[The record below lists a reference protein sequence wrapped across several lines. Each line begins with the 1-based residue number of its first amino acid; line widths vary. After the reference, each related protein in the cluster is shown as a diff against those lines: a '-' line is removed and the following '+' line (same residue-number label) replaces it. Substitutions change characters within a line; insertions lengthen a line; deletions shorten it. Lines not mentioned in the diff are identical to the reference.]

1 MKEEVTMPRYRS
13 SLIFASVIA
22 FALASGLFAQGLTTT
37 ASKDDWEE
45 INFEFDSSILSD
57 GYPSLLRLAE
67 LLNQHPDYKVR
78 IEGHTDWVGSDQYN
92 DKLAMARADTVR
104 SFLVKYGARAAQVE
118 TAGRGKRDPK
128 VDNKTKEGRFMN
140 RRVVLTLTDAQGR
153 IISAGGIGD
162 AIKALTETAAQ
173 SKLCCE
179 EILKKLD
186 KLDDILAML
195 KDLKNENDQLK
206 KDVAGLK
213 QDADSLRK
221 AQAGVQQQVAQLPRP
236 PERQELAQMM
246 ESTAQKAIEEARP
259 KRFQL
264 LGLNVGPDTTG
275 NLTVNGRA
283 RFFTPVG
290 DNFGLQAG
298 AEYFRF
304 LGRQE
309 GQFDVGLVDRYKNFQ
324 AGLFSSFK
332 RVELKEYGAGGT
344 LGQAS
349 VAMDYLFKRGRI
361 GVFGTKSFLDEPVLR
376 RLQIRPG
383 VFREDY
389 LKVVDQI
396 GGSTQIGL
404 HKDAFIEGNF
414 GALFRQGGSNRPG
427 GTVRFVQPLNPH
439 WAVTL
444 EAGLN
449 ETLVGANDNGRFAV
463 GLQFGNWIRPKEF
476 VGLKHAVPMEVPRI
490 RYEILT
496 RTIGNSPPVA
506 DAGPDLLGV
515 QAGLIQL
522 DGSASYDPDGDPIT
536 FAWTQ
541 TTGPAVSLSGANTA
555 KASFTAAAGAT
566 YAFRLNVKDN
576 KGAESVARVTVTTAA
591 APAVK
596 IVRFTANPLSISAG
610 GTTTLV
616 WEVLNAD
623 TVTISGLGTVDA
635 RTGTSTVTLNQTTM
649 YTLTA
654 KNAVSQVS
662 ETLTVTVQRPDV
674 RILSFTATPVNIV
687 SGEASTLAWQTEN
700 ATEVSISGIGSVR
713 PNGTAPVSPTSTTT
727 YTLTA
732 KNQFGEVNATATVQ
746 VAPGQAPRI
755 LRFAAT
761 PVEILP
767 TEQASLVWQVENA
780 TSVTVSGIGSVNP
793 SGTSTVSP
801 ADTTTYT
808 LTASNQYGEVTAT
821 AAVSVIK
828 PVKILNFVADPAR
841 VGKAGDSTT
850 LRWQTENATDV
861 VITGVGSVPVN
872 GSLAVKPPSDISYTL
887 IAYGKRSQVAAMVI
901 VRVGAN
907 NPPVADAGPDQM
919 TSVADI
925 TLDGSRS
932 YDPDGDPLTYSWRVI
947 GNGHAEIYGA
957 DTATP
962 HVRLSSGNGSYTFEL
977 TVADDKRATSSSTTR
992 VTYVDP

>member
-1 MKEEVTMPRYRS
+1 MLRHRS
-13 SLIFASVIA
+13 SLIFALVVV
-22 FALASGLFAQGLTTT
+22 FALAASLFAQGLNTK

-45 INFEFDSSILSD
+45 INFEFDSSMLSD
-57 GYPSLLRLAE
+57 GYPSLLRLAD
-67 LLNQHPDYKVR
+67 LLNQHQDYKVQV
-78 IEGHTDWVGSDQYN
+78 EGHTDWMGSDPYN
-92 DKLAMARADTVR
+92 DKLAIARAVAVKD
-104 SFLVKYGARAAQVE
+104 FLVKYGARASQVE
-118 TAGRGKRDPK
+118 TSGRGKRDPEI
-128 VDNKTKEGRFMN
+128 DNKTREGRFMN
-140 RRVVLTLTDAQGR
+140 RRVVMTVTDAQGR
-153 IISAGGIGD
+153 TISAGGVGD
-162 AIKALTETAAQ
+162 AIRAMTEDAQKAAAQ
-173 SKLCCE
+173 TKLCCE
-179 EILKKLD
+179 DILKKLD

-195 KDLKNENDQLK
+195 RDLKNENDQLK

-236 PERQELAQMM
+236 PERQELSQMM

-298 AEYFRF
+298 GEYFRF

-332 RVELKEYGAGGT
+332 RVQMKEYDSGGT

-361 GVFGTKSFLDEPVLR
+361 GAFGTKAFLDEPVLR
-376 RLQIRPG
+376 RLELRPG
-383 VFREDY
+383 VFQEDY
-389 LKVVDQI
+389 LRVVDQI

-404 HKDAFIEGNF
+404 YKDAFIEGNLA
-414 GALFRQGGSNRPG
+414 ALFRRGGSNRPG

-439 WAVTL
+439 WALTL

-449 ETLVGANDNGRFAV
+449 ETRVGSNDNGRFAV
-463 GLQFGNWIRPKEF
+463 GVQFGNWIRPKDF
-476 VGLKHAVPMEVPRI
+476 VGLKHAVPMEIPRI

-496 RTIGNSPPVA
+496 RKIGNSPPVA
-506 DAGPDLLGV
+506 DAGPDQLGV
-515 QAGLIQL
+515 PAGTIQL

-536 FAWTQ
+536 FAWVQ
-541 TTGPAVSLSGANTA
+541 TSGPAVSLTGANIA
-555 KASFTAAAGAT
+555 KAGFTAAAGAAYT
-566 YAFRLNVKDN
+566 FRLTVKDD
-576 KGAESVARVTVTTAA
+576 KGAESRARVTVTTVA

-596 IVRFTANPLSISAG
+596 IVRFAANPSSIDSG
-610 GTTTLV
+610 ETTTIV

-623 TVTISGLGTVDA
+623 TVTISGLGSVDPK
-635 RTGTSTVTLNQTTM
+635 TGTSTVTLSQTTM

-662 ETLTVTVQRPDV
+662 ETLTVTVRRPDV

-687 SGEASTLAWQTEN
+687 SGDVSTLAWQTEN

-713 PNGTAPVSPTSTTT
+713 PNGTAPVSPTTTTT

-746 VAPGQAPRI
+746 VTEGQAPRI

-761 PVEILP
+761 PTEILP
-767 TEQASLVWQVENA
+767 TEQSSLVWQVENA
-780 TSVTVSGIGSVNP
+780 ASVTISGIGSVNP
-793 SGTSTVSP
+793 TGTSTVSP
-801 ADTTTYT
+801 SDTTTYT
-808 LTASNQYGEVTAT
+808 LTATNQYGQVSATAT
-821 AAVSVIK
+821 VSVIK
-828 PVKILNFVADPAR
+828 PVRILNFVADPPRIGR
-841 VGKAGDSTT
+841 VGDSST
-850 LRWQTENATDV
+850 LRWQTENATEV
-861 VITGVGSVPVN
+861 VITGIGSLPVN
-872 GSLAVKPPSDISYTL
+872 GSTPVKPPSDISYTL
-887 IAYGKRSQVAAMVI
+887 IAYGKRSQATAIVI
-901 VRVGAN
+901 VRVGGN
-907 NPPVADAGPDQM
+907 NAPVANAGPDQITM
-919 TSVADI
+919 TEDI

-932 YDPDGDPLTYSWRVI
+932 YDPDGDPLTYSWRVL
-947 GNGHAEIYGA
+947 GNLPAQISGA

-962 HVRLSSGNGSYTFEL
+962 TVRLSRGYGGYIFEL
-977 TVADDKRATSSSTTR
+977 TVADDKRATSSSTIR
-992 VTYVDP
+992 VNWIDP